1 MTSDPTRWHAVI
13 RRLITDAHLVA
24 GDGLSRMLDEA
35 LRAVGIRAEVL
46 LVDMSQRTLTPVGA
60 HPSPAQSVQGSLAG
74 RAFQHGEHVRGT
86 DATGGRVLWMPMLD
100 GTERAGVIRLVLGD
114 DVVDDADL
122 RRHCWAVSGLMG
134 HVVMSKMVYSDHL
147 RRLRA
152 PQPLSV
158 ASEMLWQL
166 VPPRTFATE
175 RVVLSALL
183 EPYDRVAGDAYDYA
197 VDDGVVHL
205 GVFDGV
211 GHDLEAGFTTALAV
225 SVIRNARRRGENDLS
240 TLADEA
246 DRHIAA
252 RGGTRR
258 FVTAVLA
265 RLDTATGVLDYLVAG
280 HPAPLLL
287 RDGHMVRPLQA
298 PPLLPLGVSTTPS
311 RTRATAREQLEPGD
325 RLLFYSD
332 GIVEARDAEGTYF
345 GERRL
350 VDLTERNEQAGLTAP
365 ETLRRLAAAVLD
377 HQAGKLQDDATLL
390 MLDWSSEGH
399 RTLLPDDLL

>member
-1 MTSDPTRWHAVI
+1 MSDPLSWHRVI
-13 RRLITDAHLVA
+13 RRLITESHLVA
-24 GDGLSRMLDEA
+24 GDGLSRMLDDA
-35 LRAVGIRAEVL
+35 LRPVGIRAEVL
-46 LVDMSQRTLTPVGA
+46 LVDMGQRTLTPIGRE
-60 HPSPAQSVQGSLAG
+60 PSASQSVQGSLAG
-74 RAFQHGEHVRGT
+74 RAFQHGEHVAGT
-86 DATGGRVLWMPMLD
+86 SAEGARVLWMPMLD

-122 RRHCWAVSGLMG
+122 RRHCWTVSGLMG

-147 RRLRA
+147 RQLRA

-166 VPPRTFATE
+166 VPPRTFATD
-175 RVVLSALL
+175 RVVVSALL

-197 VDDGVVHL
+197 VDSGIVYL
-205 GVFDGV
+205 AVFDGV

-225 SVIRNARRRGENDLS
+225 SVIRNARRRGETDLS
-240 TLADEA
+240 ALADET

-252 RGGTRR
+252 RGGSRR

-287 RDGHMVRPLQA
+287 RDGHMVRSLQA
-298 PPLLPLGVSTTPS
+298 PPLLPLGVSTNPA
-311 RTRATAREQLEPGD
+311 RRRPAAREQLEPGD

-350 VDLTERNEQAGLTAP
+350 VDLTERNEQSGLTAP

-377 HQAGKLQDDATLL
+377 HQAGELQDDATLL
-390 MLDWSSEGH
+390 MLDWSTEGH
-399 RTLLPDDLL
+399 RTMFPDTLA